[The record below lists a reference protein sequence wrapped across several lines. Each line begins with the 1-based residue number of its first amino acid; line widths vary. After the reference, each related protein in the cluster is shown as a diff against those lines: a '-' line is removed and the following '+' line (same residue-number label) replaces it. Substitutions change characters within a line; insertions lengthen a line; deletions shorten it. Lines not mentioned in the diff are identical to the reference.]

1 MRSHSTD
8 GLLTWSVR
16 YLSSVG
22 IGRSTFI
29 LHRVCVCVN
38 LSLSFPYIFPLDL
51 HLPVPPTS
59 CRTLSPPPRSTTTQ
73 RSLRVER
80 STLPDGL
87 LLRTEGGPAIIARD
101 PPCT

>member
-29 LHRVCVCVN
+29 LH
-38 LSLSFPYIFPLDL
+38 
-51 HLPVPPTS
+51 
-59 CRTLSPPPRSTTTQ
+59 
-73 RSLRVER
+73 
-80 STLPDGL
+80 
-87 LLRTEGGPAIIARD
+87 
-101 PPCT
+101 

>member
-29 LHRVCVCVN
+29 LHRVCVCYSFAFPFLWFTPSCTSN
-38 LSLSFPYIFPLDL
+38 LLPY
-51 HLPVPPTS
+51 VVA
-59 CRTLSPPPRSTTTQ
+59 TTT
-73 RSLRVER
+73 LHYH
-80 STLPDGL
+80 
-87 LLRTEGGPAIIARD
+87 PA
-101 PPCT
+101 

>member
-29 LHRVCVCVN
+29 LHRVCVC
-38 LSLSFPYIFPLDL
+38 LSFPFFSLSDA
-51 HLPVPPTS
+51 VPPAVR
-59 CRTLSPPPRSTTTQ
+59 CRHHHAPLPPSVASESSAVLYMTVCYCG
-73 RSLRVER
+73 LRV
-80 STLPDGL
+80 DL
-87 LLRTEGGPAIIARD
+87 L
-101 PPCT
+101 

>member
-29 LHRVCVCVN
+29 LHRVCVLFV
-38 LSLSFPYIFPLDL
+38 FFHLDL